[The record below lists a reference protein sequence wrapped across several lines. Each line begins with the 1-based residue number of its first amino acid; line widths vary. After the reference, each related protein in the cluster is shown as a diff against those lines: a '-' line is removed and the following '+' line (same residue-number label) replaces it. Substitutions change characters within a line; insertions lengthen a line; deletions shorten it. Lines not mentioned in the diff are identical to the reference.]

1 MVFLEQRRRRRERAL
16 HRFRR
21 RWNKRLALAARQRFR
36 PLLDEGEFFRW
47 HAPAIFSIGG
57 GRPRQLLLGALAQ
70 LRDVV
75 IRRRRKVVLDF
86 ARTQKMYSEGTLL
99 FLAEVRRLIRYSD
112 GAANL
117 SALVPANRKVAQVLE
132 QIGFFRLLGVA
143 CPVQPEDDDV
153 IYWRH
158 AHGQSVDGAKYEDV
172 LSEYDGQIAES
183 LQKML
188 YKGVSEAMTN
198 VVNHAYLA
206 PRKDGLAWETERDW
220 WLFSQEKDG
229 VLSIVFCDL
238 GAGIP
243 GTLPARK
250 PELWRRIVMQGRH
263 RDGSAIKYAVH
274 DSVTRTRQSH
284 RGKGLGQIVSVIKDL
299 PGAQVAIYSNA
310 GAILRRPTGGTK
322 VTEYADSILGTLINW
337 MIPLPS
343 KESL

>member
-1 MVFLEQRRRRRERAL
+1 M
-16 HRFRR
+16 
-21 RWNKRLALAARQRFR
+21 
-36 PLLDEGEFFRW
+36 
-47 HAPAIFSIGG
+47 
-57 GRPRQLLLGALAQ
+57 
-70 LRDVV
+70 
-75 IRRRRKVVLDF
+75 LDF
-86 ARTQKMYSEGTLL
+86 AHTRKMYSEGTLL

-112 GAANL
+112 GAAKL
-117 SALVPANRKVAQVLE
+117 TALVPANRKVAQVLE
-132 QIGFFRLLGVA
+132 QIGFFRLLGVV

-183 LQKML
+183 LQTML

-198 VVNHAYLA
+198 VVNHAYSA
-206 PRKDGLAWETERDW
+206 PREDGLAWTTDRDW

-229 VLSIVFCDL
+229 ILSVVFCDL

-243 GTLPARK
+243 GTLPYKK
-250 PELWRRIVMQGRH
+250 PELWRRIVMRRRH
-263 RDGSAIKYAVH
+263 QDGSAIKYAVH

-284 RGKGLGQIVSVIKDL
+284 RGKGLGQIVKVIQDL

-310 GAILRRPTGGTK
+310 GAILRKPTGGTK

-337 MIPLPS
+337 KIPLPS